1 VKQILYQSYPLI
13 SPAIAQ
19 IKDIHARMTEENK
32 NMNTIGYFGLICAS
46 DFGVVCASDF
56 GPNCAII

>member
-1 VKQILYQSYPLI
+1 VVPVSFQFYDRKSTTLKKV
-13 SPAIAQ
+13 IASAT
-19 IKDIHARMTEENK
+19 KPNAGMK
-32 NMNTIGYFGLICAS
+32 NRIAGYFGSICAS